1 MYGLAL
7 RLIFIRSLRRDGRCC
22 ATSDKDCVERAH
34 LCPRSQAAW
43 LGANGMGKYN
53 LKQPHRG
60 DDFVDDVCNAMVF
73 RSNVHKELDD
83 RKFVCVPPES
93 RWIAHLFN
101 LTNTLERPCHNTV
114 IELDPGFSLNF
125 PLGRFAM
132 TFIPLIHQFLR
143 GGAARNCNCEWRRR
157 ADWKKLLKILHLRR

>member
-7 RLIFIRSLRRDGRCC
+7 SLIFIRSLRRDGRCC

-43 LGANGMGKYN
+43 LEANGMGQYN
-53 LKQPHRG
+53 LKQSLRS

-73 RSNVHKELDD
+73 WSNVHKELED

-93 RWIAHLFN
+93 RWVDHFFN
-101 LTNTLERPCHNTV
+101 LTNTLGRPCHNTI
-114 IELDPGFSLNF
+114 IELDLRLCFDLPAC
-125 PLGRFAM
+125 PLCNDLHPSHSSISG
-132 TFIPLIHQFLR
+132 R
-143 GGAARNCNCEWRRR
+143 GGC
-157 ADWKKLLKILHLRR
+157 